1 METKLEVAAVKANAP
16 PLGGLV
22 LYWLF
27 SRNQLEFVLQ
37 DIAVIR
43 SPPLADM
50 AQYQEM
56 MLPVINLERHFGLQE
71 LATSRS
77 TKYLVI
83 RAVTAEKTLTK
94 TIILAPHSLKI
105 QELRAGFAGSRPLSL
120 PRNTSDIL
128 GSYSLPEGG
137 LGIVPDIAGICRQ
150 LRLRGSESL

>member
-1 METKLEVAAVKANAP
+1 METKLELAAVKANAP

-37 DIAVIR
+37 DIAVVH

-50 AQYQEM
+50 AQYQET

-71 LATSRS
+71 QGTSRS

-83 RAVTAEKTLTK
+83 RAVTAEKTLVK
-94 TIILAPHSLKI
+94 VIVLAPNSLKI
-105 QELRAGFAGSRPLSL
+105 QELRTGYAGSRPLSL
-120 PRNTSDIL
+120 PRNTNDIL

-137 LGIVPDIAGICRQ
+137 LGIVPDIASICSH
-150 LRLRGSESL
+150 LRLRGSQPL